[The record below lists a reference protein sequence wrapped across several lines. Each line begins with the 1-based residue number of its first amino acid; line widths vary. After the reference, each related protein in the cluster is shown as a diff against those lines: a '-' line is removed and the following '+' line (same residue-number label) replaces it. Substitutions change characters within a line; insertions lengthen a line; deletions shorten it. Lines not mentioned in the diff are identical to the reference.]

1 MRRIVTGLIGLLL
14 LSQVGTGRPRKDVA
28 HGSGNDE
35 LTFELVSGY
44 LVIVDGSIGPL
55 QGLRFVLDTGATHTA
70 VSNKIADQL
79 ELQCVTGNV
88 FNFDKVVNTDWAVIP
103 AVQVGPI
110 RASQVPAMITNLDY
124 FKSLGTHVDAVLG
137 LDLLRQKNFSIDFA
151 EKKVRF
157 GQMEVGKHSTRLL
170 ADDMALHV
178 EAEANGRLI
187 QLIVD
192 TGAPGPM
199 MYEERLKNRAVAYS
213 AEEENYAYRL
223 DGVLRLTRGRVRS
236 LTLGGRDIESRVF
249 LTHSPAKGTL
259 DGVDGFLGLTALKAR
274 QINFDFGTNTLSWS
288 N

>member
-1 MRRIVTGLIGLLL
+1 MRRIVTGLVGLLL

-103 AVQVGPI
+103 AVQVRPI

-151 EKKVRF
+151 
-157 GQMEVGKHSTRLL
+157 
-170 ADDMALHV
+170 
-178 EAEANGRLI
+178 
-187 QLIVD
+187 
-192 TGAPGPM
+192 
-199 MYEERLKNRAVAYS
+199 
-213 AEEENYAYRL
+213 
-223 DGVLRLTRGRVRS
+223 
-236 LTLGGRDIESRVF
+236 
-249 LTHSPAKGTL
+249 
-259 DGVDGFLGLTALKAR
+259 
-274 QINFDFGTNTLSWS
+274 
-288 N
+288 